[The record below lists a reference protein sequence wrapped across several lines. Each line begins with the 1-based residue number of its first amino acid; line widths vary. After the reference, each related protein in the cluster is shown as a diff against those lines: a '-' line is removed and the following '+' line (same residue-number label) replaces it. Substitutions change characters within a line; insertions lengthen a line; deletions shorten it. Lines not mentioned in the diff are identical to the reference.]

1 MDVARAGLRGVLRH
15 AGRGSETVSLELA
28 GRVAEPKV
36 TLRDTPKE
44 DRFTASRAFR
54 HGR

>member
-1 MDVARAGLRGVLRH
+1 MDVARASLRGVFRH
-15 AGRGSETVSLELA
+15 AGRGSETLSLELA

-36 TLRDTPKE
+36 TLLDTPEE

-54 HGR
+54 HRR